1 MEREFKGI
9 IDNEIFNEFNE
20 QKGYDLYSHGC
31 NGCIIEDY
39 LAIANIFCP
48 DIIEV
53 DNYIFFADMFEERGE
68 YAKEKIRQLE
78 EQFNNKVDIEKWVNS
93 KSIGEFF
100 IGQKSPSLDNNNI
113 LNQFC
118 NIVKFFW
125 ESRLNELFPKR
136 KVIIEIGNGIMGEL
150 GLSITMYEI

>member
-1 MEREFKGI
+1 MEKLLNGI

-53 DNYIFFADMFEERGE
+53 DNYIFLADMFEERDE
-68 YAKEKIRQLE
+68 DAKEKIRTLE
-78 EQFNNKVDIEKWVNS
+78 EQFNTKEDIEKWVNS
-93 KSIGEFF
+93 KSVGEFF
-100 IGQKSPSLDNNNI
+100 IGQESLSLNNNNI

-118 NIVKFFW
+118 NTIKFFW
-125 ESRLNELFPKR
+125 ENRLKELFPER
-136 KVIIEIGNGIMGEL
+136 KVMVEIGNEIMGEL
-150 GLSITMYEI
+150 GLSITMYQI